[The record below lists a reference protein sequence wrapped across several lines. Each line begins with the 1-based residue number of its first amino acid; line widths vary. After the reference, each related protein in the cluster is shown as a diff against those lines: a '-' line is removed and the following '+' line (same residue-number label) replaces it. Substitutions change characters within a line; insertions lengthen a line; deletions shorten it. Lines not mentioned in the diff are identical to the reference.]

1 MLLKT
6 TTRFFFFLLLL
17 GYTLKLSAQDYLPA
31 VLVFQSGA
39 QETGTVFYS
48 KWGDTPQSFRFKK
61 KDGTVQNVNRTQL
74 KSIEFTRLDGLK
86 ERYTCAIVP
95 VNRSPY
101 ALSALDADPA
111 PRMQLDT
118 VFLQVLIQAETSFFK
133 LQQYNQLH
141 LFIGS
146 DSIRP
151 LVYKR
156 FVKDGVSSNKFIE
169 NTRFRQQLLALTL
182 DCPQFQQRIL
192 KLSYNE
198 KPIHK
203 LLIDYLLCKKTKTD
217 FLFKPEHIRP
227 QIYVAAG
234 IQYAAPGLIGFD
246 GFYFF
251 TYPSTV
257 NWVPTIAAGLN
268 LPIPY
273 SKGGLWFVN
282 ELGLRKIDAQIN
294 DANRNGIW
302 DWDLQATHL
311 RLHSMIRWNVL
322 KKERLFIQVGIS
334 NGFLLA
340 NNSIELK
347 SSSSSSSSSSSR
359 AMNIR
364 SYQAGYVGG
373 IGGTYKRFTLE
384 ARYDQNNGLNP
395 GVSVKLFGSNVK
407 TFGFTLGY
415 RLL

>member
-1 MLLKT
+1 MQIVH
-6 TTRFFFFLLLL
+6 R
-17 GYTLKLSAQDYLPA
+17 S
-31 VLVFQSGA
+31 
-39 QETGTVFYS
+39 
-48 KWGDTPQSFRFKK
+48 
-61 KDGTVQNVNRTQL
+61 QL

-86 ERYTCAIVP
+86 ERYVCTVVQI
-95 VNRSPY
+95 NRSPF
-101 ALSALDADPA
+101 ALSALDSDPA
-111 PRMQLDT
+111 PLLQLDT
-118 VFLQVLIQAETSFFK
+118 VFLQVLIQSKISFFK
-133 LQQYNQLH
+133 LQQRNQLH

-156 FVKDGVSSNKFIE
+156 FVKDGVSSNKFME
-169 NTRFRQQLLALTL
+169 NNRFRQQLLALTK
-182 DCPQFQQRIL
+182 DCPQLQQRIL

-198 KPIHK
+198 NPIHK
-203 LLIDYLLCKKTKTD
+203 LLIDYLLCKKIETD

-294 DANRNGIW
+294 YANRNGIW

-311 RLHSMIRWNVL
+311 RLHSMVRWNIL

-334 NGFLLA
+334 NGFLLV
-340 NNSIELK
+340 NNSTEVR
-347 SSSSSSSSSSSR
+347 SSLGQTPVIKNV
-359 AMNIR
+359 NIR

-384 ARYDQNNGLNP
+384 ARYDQNNSLNP
-395 GVSVKLFGSNVK
+395 GTSFRFSGSNVK
-407 TFGFTLGY
+407 TFGLTLGY
-415 RLL
+415 RIR

>member
-6 TTRFFFFLLLL
+6 TIRFFFFLLLFGSISRL
-17 GYTLKLSAQDYLPA
+17 NAQDYLPA
-31 VLVFQSGA
+31 VLVFQSGT

-86 ERYTCAIVP
+86 ERYVCAIVP

-118 VFLQVLIQAETSFFK
+118 VYLQVLIQAETSFFK
-133 LQQYNQLH
+133 LQQNNQLH

-151 LVYKR
+151 LIYKR
-156 FVKDGVSSNKFIE
+156 FVKDGVSSNKFME
-169 NTRFRQQLLALTL
+169 NNRFRQQLLALTI
-182 DCPQFQQRIL
+182 DCPQLQQRIL

-203 LLIDYLLCKKTKTD
+203 LLMDYLLCKKIETN

-234 IQYAAPGLIGFD
+234 IQYASPNLIGFD

-257 NWVPTIAAGLN
+257 NWVPTIAGGLN

-282 ELGLRKIDAQIN
+282 ELGLRKIDAQVN
-294 DANRNGIW
+294 YSNRNGIW

-311 RLHSMIRWNVL
+311 RLHSMVRWNIL

-340 NNSIELK
+340 NNSTEVK
-347 SSSSSSSSSSSR
+347 SILGQTPVIQTVK
-359 AMNIR
+359 IR
-364 SYQAGYVGG
+364 SYQAGYAGG

-384 ARYDQNNGLNP
+384 ARYDQNNSLNP
-395 GVSVKLFGSNVK
+395 GTSFRFSGSNVK
-407 TFGFTLGY
+407 TFGLTLGY
-415 RLL
+415 RIL

>member
-6 TTRFFFFLLLL
+6 TIRFFFFLLLFGSISRL
-17 GYTLKLSAQDYLPA
+17 NAQDYLPA
-31 VLVFQSGA
+31 VLVFQSGT

-61 KDGTVQNVNRTQL
+61 KDGTVQNVNRTQP

-86 ERYTCAIVP
+86 ERYICAIVQI
-95 VNRSPY
+95 NRSPY
-101 ALSALDADPA
+101 ALSSLDADPA
-111 PRMQLDT
+111 PRMQIDT

-133 LQQYNQLH
+133 LQQHNQLH

-146 DSIRP
+146 DTIRP

-156 FVKDGVSSNKFIE
+156 FVKDGVSSNKFME
-169 NTRFRQQLLALTL
+169 NNRFRQQLLALTV
-182 DCPQFQQRIL
+182 DCPQLQKQIL

-203 LLIDYLLCKKTKTD
+203 LLMDYLLCKKTETN

-234 IQYAAPGLIGFD
+234 IQYATPNLIGFD

-251 TYPSTV
+251 RYPSTV

-282 ELGLRKIDAQIN
+282 ELGLRKIDAQVN
-294 DANRNGIW
+294 YTYGIYRW
-302 DWDLQATHL
+302 DWDLQVTHL
-311 RLHSMIRWNVL
+311 RLHSMIRWNIL

-334 NGFLLA
+334 NGLLLV
-340 NNSIELK
+340 NNSTEVK
-347 SSSSSSSSSSSR
+347 STLGQTPEIR
-359 AMNIR
+359 NVNIR

-373 IGGTYKRFTLE
+373 IGGTYKRFSLE
-384 ARYDQNNGLNP
+384 ARYDQNNSLNP
-395 GVSVKLFGSNVK
+395 GTNFKFRGSNVK